1 MGRPNKIL
9 PWKPEWEKT
18 LAVKPSVRCE
28 KSGEV
33 VCIVCQFCVYFGP
46 GDDEPTDKPRLRKQ
60 TTICQ
65 TWRKG
70 KWRVDSIK
78 RHHNRKHA
86 KLWDEYQKCSAIS
99 RASFFQHA
107 SKVNVK
113 LTSFYSQKN
122 TEKAQHFYVKQNI
135 GDVLVKE
142 VICDAGN
149 KDSDFSV
156 GDFFEVDGN
165 SNHFLV
171 RVEKDSTFQ
180 ICIHLVSLG
189 LSFRQIE
196 AVMAAFYKQTEDA
209 RYKSLSRLEVS
220 KYTKKIVHLDFKQY
234 QMSLDACGHL
244 ALQ

>member
-1 MGRPNKIL
+1 MEKGRWI
-9 PWKPEWEKT
+9 
-18 LAVKPSVRCE
+18 
-28 KSGEV
+28 
-33 VCIVCQFCVYFGP
+33 
-46 GDDEPTDKPRLRKQ
+46 
-60 TTICQ
+60 
-65 TWRKG
+65 
-70 KWRVDSIK
+70 VDSIK

-156 GDFFEVDGN
+156 GDF
-165 SNHFLV
+165 L
-171 RVEKDSTFQ
+171 
-180 ICIHLVSLG
+180 
-189 LSFRQIE
+189 
-196 AVMAAFYKQTEDA
+196 
-209 RYKSLSRLEVS
+209 RLME
-220 KYTKKIVHLDFKQY
+220 ILIIFW
-234 QMSLDACGHL
+234 
-244 ALQ
+244 